1 MWQPNFFST
10 TTVRRF
16 DYACCIRDA
25 APDAW
30 GRRVII
36 NRLLGLKG
44 ANTDTDELDELTY
57 LLESGSD
64 RIDALDFQR
73 SPTDYVPRTAKNPTI
88 EELIESADRV
98 EKGVLLTPELDQAFF
113 HGSRIQMHSIHF

>member
-1 MWQPNFFST
+1 M
-10 TTVRRF
+10 
-16 DYACCIRDA
+16 
-25 APDAW
+25 
-30 GRRVII
+30 
-36 NRLLGLKG
+36 
-44 ANTDTDELDELTY
+44 TY

-98 EKGVLLTPELDQAFF
+98 EKEVLLTPELDQAFF